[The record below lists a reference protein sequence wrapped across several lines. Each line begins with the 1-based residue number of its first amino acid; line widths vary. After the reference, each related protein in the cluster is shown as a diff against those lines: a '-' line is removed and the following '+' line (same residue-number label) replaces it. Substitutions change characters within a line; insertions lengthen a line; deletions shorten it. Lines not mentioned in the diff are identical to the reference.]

1 MTDHPDT
8 LARYR
13 LPLSRDHIQ
22 RAGALVVPALRY
34 APKNPLMLVGL
45 LAGLGGYLVWRNRET
60 ISRRAGPMIAR
71 ARTRGVALVD
81 EAKIT
86 SQVIGAKAAR
96 LRRGDAGRS
105 AVSDIY

>member
-1 MTDHPDT
+1 MTDRPGT

-13 LPLSRDHIQ
+13 LPLSRDHIK
-22 RAGALVVPALRY
+22 RAGALVVPALRF
-34 APKNPLMLVGL
+34 APKNPLLLVGL

-60 ISRRAGPMIAR
+60 ISRRAGPVIASARTKGAALVNEAR
-71 ARTRGVALVD
+71 A
-81 EAKIT
+81 T
-86 SQVIGAKAAR
+86 SQAFGANAAR